1 MNNRFGPR
9 LEQKKTVL
17 ETTLLYSKNK
27 AAKKGKIRSKMLPSS
42 SETTVTAS
50 ENGHFLHWQS
60 KMRSKTQPFISQRR
74 EIQSNEIVNE
84 CRHHQ

>member
-17 ETTLLYSKNK
+17 ETTLYSKNK